1 MANSG
6 APDPIISPPEVGA
19 IIVAAGTSRRMGGVD
34 KIFARLLG
42 QPLIYYSL
50 KAFQDAPE
58 VTKVVLVLSSDNV
71 DLGRDLVDE
80 FQWHKVNHVCTGGP
94 RRQDSVRLGL
104 EKLPESEWIVVH
116 DGGRPLIETTLI
128 SRGLEEARDTGS
140 AVAAV
145 PVVDTIKL
153 ADSQLIVQRTLE
165 RDGLWATQTPQVFQR
180 QILAEAHQRVS
191 EEATDDAAMVER
203 TGNRVRLFM
212 GSYNNIKVTTPG
224 DLRMAEAILRTRR
237 SGGVW
242 QDK

>member
-6 APDPIISPPEVGA
+6 AAGPVIPPPEVGA
-19 IIVAAGTSRRMGGVD
+19 IIVAAGASRRMGGVD

-58 VTKVVLVLSSDNV
+58 VTRVVLVLSSDNV
-71 DLGRDLVDE
+71 DLGRELVDE
-80 FQWHKVNHVCTGGP
+80 FGWHKVKHVCAGGQ

-145 PVVDTIKL
+145 PVVDTIKS

-224 DLRMAEAILRTRR
+224 DLRMAEAVLRMRR